1 MEISIIKSTKNPL
14 LYREEFILLISFDGA
29 TPTRKEMRDG
39 ITAKLGC
46 NPDLM
51 VIEKTE
57 STTGKRELKAYV
69 RVYDNKEKL
78 EEIEPEYV
86 LKRNGL
92 VEEKKE
98 EGGEE

>member
-1 MEISIIKSTKNPL
+1 MEVSIIKSTKNPL
-14 LYREEFILLISFDGA
+14 LYREEFTLLISFDGA
-29 TPTRKEMRDG
+29 TPSRKEMREG

-51 VIEKTE
+51 VIVKTK

-69 RVYDNKEKL
+69 RVYDSREKL
-78 EEIEPEYV
+78 EEIEPEHV
-86 LKRNGL
+86 LKRNGF

-98 EGGEE
+98 EGGDE